1 MLGAGRGCPYRS
13 SRFDFAR
20 MSFGNASF
28 HQFMLPA
35 DAVVV
40 KSRCHMSTPTWIAS
54 CAMGLVL
61 MMTPTSHADDANIS
75 KRFRVYIGTYTG
87 PGSRGI
93 YQTTLDLATGQLLPP
108 QLAAEIVSPSF
119 VAIHP
124 SQKYL
129 YAVSEIADFDGK
141 KSGAVSAFSI
151 DEVTG
156 SLRVLNQFPSEG
168 MHPCHVIVD
177 AAGKNALV
185 ANYSSGTVAVLPIDP
200 NSGRLSKASTVIQHV
215 GSSVNPQRQE
225 GPHAH
230 SINLDAANRFAF
242 AADLGLDK
250 ILIYQFNPASG
261 DLKPNDPPAGIVA
274 PGSGPRHLAF
284 HPSGKYVYVNN
295 ELSSGITTFTYDAAM
310 GRLTELQTLSTLPA
324 GFTGENSTAETVVHP
339 SGKMVYVSNRGHDSI
354 ALFQIDPA
362 TGKLTALGHTPTG
375 GRTPRNFNVDPTGTF
390 LLVANQSSSDVTVF
404 RIEATGTLTPTPV
417 KIEVG
422 SPVCLRFQP
431 LKN

>member
-1 MLGAGRGCPYRS
+1 MSSPAWITSFAIGLSLMLSHSAHS
-13 SRFDFAR
+13 
-20 MSFGNASF
+20 
-28 HQFMLPA
+28 A
-35 DAVVV
+35 DANVPR
-40 KSRCHMSTPTWIAS
+40 K
-54 CAMGLVL
+54 
-61 MMTPTSHADDANIS
+61 
-75 KRFRVYIGTYTG
+75 FRVYIGTYTG

-93 YQTTLDLATGQLLPP
+93 YQTTLDVTTGQLLPP

-141 KSGAVSAFSI
+141 KSGAVSACSI

-156 SLRVLNQFPSEG
+156 ALRVLNQFPSEG

-200 NSGRLSKASTVIQHV
+200 NSGRLSKASTVIQHA
-215 GSSVNPQRQE
+215 GSSVNKQRQE

-230 SINLDAANRFAF
+230 SINLDAANKFAF

-250 ILIYQFNPASG
+250 VLIYHFDSSSG
-261 DLKPNDPPAGIVA
+261 GLTPNDPAAGIVA

-295 ELSSGITTFTYDAAM
+295 ELSSGITAFTYDAATGGM
-310 GRLTELQTLSTLPA
+310 TELHTLSTLPA
-324 GFTGENSTAETVVHP
+324 DFTGENSTAETVVHP
-339 SGKMVYVSNRGHDSI
+339 SGNVVYVSNRGHDSI
-354 ALFQIDPA
+354 AIFQIDPA
-362 TGKLTALGHTPTG
+362 TGKLTAMGQTLTG
-375 GRTPRNFNVDPTGTF
+375 GRTPRNFNVDPTGAF
-390 LLVANQSSSDVTVF
+390 LLAANQSSNDVTVF
-404 RIEATGTLTPTPV
+404 RIEATGALTPTTAR
-417 KIEVG
+417 IEVG
-422 SPVCLRFQP
+422 SPVCLRFLP